1 MAKYSDIK
9 GFTVQTLSTDPIES
23 TPPTGSWSSG
33 GTMNDGKPYGFKGGG
48 VQTAAISFGAATSN
62 DTANENYNGTSWT
75 ENSAMSD
82 GFSYGTGTGSQTDA
96 IAIGGV
102 VNPGLNMKNQTE
114 EWNGSSWT
122 AGGNINTAR
131 YNVANQAWGPGTASA
146 FVGGRGP
153 DYQPKAFHEQYN
165 GSSWTET
172 TDMPTDIFDGSAGGT
187 QTNAILASGNH
198 TKQPPGSST
207 SDGKTITWNGSAW
220 TEVTEFSTARTV
232 SSGSG
237 IYNDFLLI
245 GGYTPS
251 PGNLA
256 LTEKWNGSSWTEI
269 ADISTAR
276 NSMGVSKT
284 ESDSTSAI
292 VFGGSPSPTIT
303 EEFSVAPPTASII
316 TEGQLFYNSTTN
328 VFKETIQDVPG
339 AAWAS
344 TTASNTPRFGL
355 GGAGTQTE
363 ALIFSGAGGSPT
375 ANRPQTEH
383 WNGSSWTELNDLN
396 LGRYHSA
403 KTSFGTVYTAALAA
417 TGYTYASPA
426 QNIANV
432 ESWDGTSWTEVND
445 VNSARRGA
453 GAGGTSTSGIIGG
466 GYTTTITNLAET
478 WNGSSWTEVSELNS
492 GREDTGGVG
501 TSNSV
506 MQMHGGYLGPP
517 GYTGATEQW
526 NGSSWTEVND
536 MNTARAGAAGS
547 GTPSLAIAVG
557 GESDPGTTAKT
568 EFWDGSS
575 WTEVGD
581 LGTARTKS
589 GSSATSALA
598 SILVAG
604 SAPPFSA
611 AAEEFTVNLANKTIT
626 SS

>member
-131 YNVANQAWGPGTASA
+131 YNVNNQAWGPGTLSSFA
-146 FVGGRGP
+146 GGNGP
-153 DYQPKAFHEQYN
+153 DYQPKSFHEQYN
-165 GSSWTET
+165 GSAWTET
-172 TDMPTDIFDGSAGGT
+172 TDLPTDIFSGSASGT

-198 TKQPPGSST
+198 TKTPPGSST
-207 SDGKTITWNGSAW
+207 FDGKTITWNGSAW
-220 TEVTEFSTARTV
+220 TEITEFSTARSTA
-232 SSGSG
+232 SGSG
-237 IYNDFLLI
+237 VYNDFILV
-245 GGYTPS
+245 GGYAPS

-292 VFGGSPSPTIT
+292 IFGGSPSPTIT

-328 VFKETIQDVPG
+328 VFKETIIDIPG
-339 AAWAS
+339 ATWAS
-344 TTASNTPRFGL
+344 SGSMNTARGY
-355 GGAGTQTE
+355 GAGAGTQT
-363 ALIFSGAGGSPT
+363 AAFIATGGVGPATSGTNAHE
-375 ANRPQTEH
+375 QY
-383 WNGSSWTELNDLN
+383 NGSSWTETTEVNTSRSYAGGFGTPAAGIVCGGYNPPGTLAITELWNGSAWTEVNDMNTATQRGALGGTSTAGFSAGGYTPSATDDKMETWDGTSWTETTDMGTARFYGAASSNAPYTATIVFGGSSDDSPFTLTGNAEKWDGSAWTEVGNLNDDRDT
-396 LGRYHSA
+396 LGGA
-403 KTSFGTVYTAALAA
+403 GATQDNALAFA
-417 TGYTYASPA
+417 GFAPGNSTKTEFW
-426 QNIANV
+426 N
-432 ESWDGTSWTEVND
+432 GTSWTEVND
-445 VNSARRGA
+445 VSTGRTVVGNAGTASGALLCGGFAPSA
-453 GAGGTSTSGIIGG
+453 
-466 GYTTTITNLAET
+466 
-478 WNGSSWTEVSELNS
+478 
-492 GREDTGGVG
+492 
-501 TSNSV
+501 
-506 MQMHGGYLGPP
+506 
-517 GYTGATEQW
+517 TGATE
-526 NGSSWTEVND
+526 
-536 MNTARAGAAGS
+536 
-547 GTPSLAIAVG
+547 
-557 GESDPGTTAKT
+557 
-568 EFWDGSS
+568 
-575 WTEVGD
+575 
-581 LGTARTKS
+581 
-589 GSSATSALA
+589 
-598 SILVAG
+598 
-604 SAPPFSA
+604 
-611 AAEEFTVNLANKTIT
+611 EFTASLSNKTIT
-626 SS
+626 ST